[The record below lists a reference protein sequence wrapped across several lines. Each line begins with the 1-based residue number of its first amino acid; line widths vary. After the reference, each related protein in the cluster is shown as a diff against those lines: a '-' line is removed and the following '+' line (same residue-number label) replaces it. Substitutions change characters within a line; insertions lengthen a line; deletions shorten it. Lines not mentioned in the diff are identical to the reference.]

1 LLWATPAVHA
11 ELDGKTWAY
20 LTVRPAGRGPIL
32 TGKYLAAVAWSTLCA
47 WLSLALSLGV
57 LCWEM
62 NVLRPG
68 FGLAVSIFISSVVY
82 GALFTLLGV
91 IFLQKAMVAAVAY
104 TALMEIIVGFV
115 PATINHFS
123 VQYHLRC
130 LLSKWIVE
138 HPLPPDHPMQTV
150 FFSSWQ
156 PWQHLVV
163 LLSAAVVLMTV
174 AVALLR
180 RRQLVSTVEA

>member
-1 LLWATPAVHA
+1 M
-11 ELDGKTWAY
+11 
-20 LTVRPAGRGPIL
+20 
-32 TGKYLAAVAWSTLCA
+32 
-47 WLSLALSLGV
+47 
-57 LCWEM
+57 EM

-68 FGLAVSIFISSVVY
+68 FGLAVSILISSLVY

-104 TALMEIIVGFV
+104 TALMEVVVAFV

-130 LLSKWIVE
+130 LLSKWILE
-138 HPLPPDHPMQTV
+138 HPLPPNHPMQTV
-150 FFSSWQ
+150 FFSNWQ

-163 LLSAAVVLMTV
+163 LLALAVALMTV
-174 AVALLR
+174 AIVVLR
-180 RRQLVSTVEA
+180 RRQLVSAVEA